1 MLYRSTLLPALLA
14 AGALL
19 LSPAANADD
28 NGSISVTDDT
38 DREVRLDAPAERI
51 VSLAPHI
58 TEVLFAIGAGDRV
71 IGATDHSDYPE
82 EASNIPRIGG
92 YTSLDLER
100 ILAKE
105 PDLVVAWDSG
115 NSRSHVERLRELGLT
130 VYTSEPRGFDGVASS
145 MERMAKLAGTG
156 DQGRAEAER
165 FLDEI
170 EALRQKYADR
180 EPVPL
185 FYQVWDQ
192 PLMTVNDDHL
202 IAEAIA
208 VCGGENV
215 FGHLDR
221 LVPRMDRE
229 AVIEADPE
237 VIIGGGMGEDDPT
250 WVEDWRQWDNMLAV
264 RRDNLFF
271 LPPSLLQRHTPRIA
285 EGTAMMCEELQNAR
299 DRRPDS
305 P

>member
-38 DREVRLDAPAERI
+38 DREVRLDTPAERI

>member
-1 MLYRSTLLPALLA
+1 MSYRSNLLPALLA
-14 AGALL
+14 ASALL
-19 LSPAANADD
+19 LSPSGHAAD
-28 NGSISVTDDT
+28 NDPISVIDDT

-82 EASNIPRIGG
+82 PAADIPRVGG

-105 PDLVVAWDSG
+105 PDLVVAWESG
-115 NSRSHVERLRELGLT
+115 NSRSHIERLRELGLT
-130 VYTSEPRGFDGVASS
+130 VYISEPRGFDGVASS
-145 MERMAKLAGTG
+145 MERMAELAGTAE
-156 DQGRAEAER
+156 QGRAEAQR
-165 FLDEI
+165 FLQEI
-170 EALRQKYADR
+170 EALRAEYADR
-180 EPVPL
+180 DPVPL

-192 PLMTVNDDHL
+192 PLMTVNNEHL
-202 IAEAIA
+202 IAEAIE
-208 VCGGENV
+208 VCGGETV

-229 AVIEADPE
+229 AVIHADPE
-237 VIIGGGMGEDDPT
+237 VIIGGGMGEDNPA
-250 WVEDWRQWDNMLAV
+250 WVEAWREWDNMLAV

-285 EGTAMMCEELQNAR
+285 EGTALMCEDLQTAR
-299 DRRPDS
+299 DRRPES